1 METNE
6 SLIILLNNLSRAI
19 INFPNCNW
27 TDAFS
32 KGQLVSKLWLI
43 TELKKLDLDL
53 GVVFVCAGWVGT
65 LPMLM
70 FEDGKLNYKYI
81 RSFDIDP
88 TCADAADT
96 LNRLA
101 VKDGWKFKAT
111 TMDVNQLT
119 YDDYFSYQTK
129 KYDGS
134 LQTVVDSVDT
144 IINTSCDH
152 IAPFDKWWDLIPKK
166 KLVVLQ
172 NNDSKLDN
180 DHVNNISSLSD
191 MKAQAPMSKILYE
204 GVLPLDNYNRYM
216 LIGRK

>member
-1 METNE
+1 MATDE

-19 INFPNCNW
+19 INFPHCNW

-88 TCADAADT
+88 SCAIAAER
-96 LNRLA
+96 LNKKHMLNA
-101 VKDGWKFKAT
+101 WKFKAT
-111 TMDVNQLT
+111 TADIFTIDYKNYSYFTVKPTGDYINLT
-119 YDDYFSYQTK
+119 EK
-129 KYDGS
+129 P
-134 LQTVVDSVDT
+134 DT